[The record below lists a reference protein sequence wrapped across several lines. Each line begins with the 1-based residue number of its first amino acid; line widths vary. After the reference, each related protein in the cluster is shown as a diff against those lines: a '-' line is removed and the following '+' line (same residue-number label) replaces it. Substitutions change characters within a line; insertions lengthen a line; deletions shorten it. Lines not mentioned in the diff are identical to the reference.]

1 MSNPSSPIALDSQEP
16 DLAQPISQDVQSCSI
31 TDVTEEANNK
41 EEEQAVNVK
50 IEEPEPIK
58 DKDDDKHVDE
68 TVQDKICE
76 ETKLD
81 SDEKVAEIPKDET
94 VTNEKPESVTVV
106 SESQVGDVTSTTG
119 AGTNK
124 SNRRNNRPLK
134 SQNSYRSSRPKP
146 NYTRR
151 FVGYYQVQNSYGI
164 KSPPYKSNFEPSET
178 ARQKADEFL
187 KVIRQQ

>member
-1 MSNPSSPIALDSQEP
+1 MSNQTSQIALDSQEP
-16 DLAQPISQDVQSCSI
+16 NLAAPTSENVPSCSI
-31 TDVTEEANNK
+31 PDVAEATSN
-41 EEEQAVNVK
+41 EEEQAVTVK
-50 IEEPEPIK
+50 IEESEPIR
-58 DKDDDKHVDE
+58 DKDEENHVD

-81 SDEKVAEIPKDET
+81 TDEKVEEITKDKT
-94 VTNEKPESVTVV
+94 VTTEKPESVTIV
-106 SESQVGDVTSTTG
+106 SESQIGDVTSTTG

-124 SNRRNNRPLK
+124 SNRRNSRPLK
-134 SQNSYRSSRPKP
+134 SQNSYRPQRPKP
-146 NYTRR
+146 SYTRR